1 MNGIDDNNNG
11 QVVRLPAVRM
21 IRHKES
27 MITSNV
33 DLNSDE
39 ETPDGDDRDRGGLP
53 QISVDNLGE
62 SFDGKKKHSS
72 AQIPLNQRNNIPL
85 TRFSPKKADNN

>member
-1 MNGIDDNNNG
+1 
-11 QVVRLPAVRM
+11 M

-39 ETPDGDDRDRGGLP
+39 ETPDGEDQRDRGGLP

-62 SFDGKKKHSS
+62 SIELKKHSS
-72 AQIPLNQRNNIPL
+72 AQIHLNQRNNIPL
-85 TRFSPKKADNN
+85 TRFSPQKADNN